1 MLLLFLLPFLL
12 LLLLPLLLLL
22 LLLLLGLFLVD
33 FSAGL
38 SQRLLQKEDTLDHV
52 LLLLDLPRLDLLRRC
67 QPFLQKAVDD
77 VVLLALKNPIPP
89 SPLELKPKT
98 VQGDLNRL
106 EVALDRILGLR
117 RLLLHPL
124 RWWRADQKAERE
136 RLLL

>member
-1 MLLLFLLPFLL
+1 MYVMLLLFLLPFLL
-12 LLLLPLLLLL
+12 LLLLLPL
-22 LLLLLGLFLVD
+22 GIFLVD

-38 SQRLLQKEDTLDHV
+38 SQQLLQEDTLDHV

>member
-12 LLLLPLLLLL
+12 LLLL
-22 LLLLLGLFLVD
+22 LLLGIFLVD

-38 SQRLLQKEDTLDHV
+38 SQQLLQEDTLDHV

-136 RLLL
+136 VATMS